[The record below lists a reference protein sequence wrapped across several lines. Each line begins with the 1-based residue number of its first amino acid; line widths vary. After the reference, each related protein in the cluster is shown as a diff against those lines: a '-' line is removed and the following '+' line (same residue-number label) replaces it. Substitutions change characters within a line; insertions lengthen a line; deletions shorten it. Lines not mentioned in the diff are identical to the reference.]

1 MRMMEQ
7 FGKCGFLRRDYLFSS
22 VKKECHTGT
31 HNSCFRRLLHSEACR
46 WRRLRLRESR
56 LYATEEDAKK
66 AIQKPYVKPKL
77 YWGLDE

>member
-1 MRMMEQ
+1 MVCLFAIKLENNILQSKKNVIQARIIAVS
-7 FGKCGFLRRDYLFSS
+7 GGFYTLKLAD
-22 VKKECHTGT
+22 GGGI
-31 HNSCFRRLLHSEACR
+31 
-46 WRRLRLRESR
+46 RLRESS

>member
-1 MRMMEQ
+1 MSHDQ
-7 FGKCGFLRRDYLFSS
+7 LLDYAYKLRTEVETLQEKNSS
-22 VKKECHTGT
+22 LKRADGGGI
-31 HNSCFRRLLHSEACR
+31 
-46 WRRLRLRESR
+46 RLRESR

>member
-1 MRMMEQ
+1 MASVVFFAEIIYFLQSKKNVIQARIIAVS
-7 FGKCGFLRRDYLFSS
+7 GGFYTLKLAD
-22 VKKECHTGT
+22 GGGI
-31 HNSCFRRLLHSEACR
+31 
-46 WRRLRLRESR
+46 RLRESR